1 MEFMMAITQEKVEN
15 LQEKAYQI
23 RRLSL
28 EMITCGQWGHPGGS
42 LSLADIMAVL
52 YFHILRVDPK
62 NPTWNERDMIVLS
75 KAHSSP
81 ALYSALALK
90 GFFPIDNLYDYCQIG
105 GIEGHTDMRRTK
117 GLESSGGSLGMGLS
131 IAVGMALGLRYKELQ
146 KARSFCIIGDGESNS
161 GNIWE
166 AAMSASHYHLDNL
179 ITIIDYNKVMA
190 KGFVWEEMGIEP
202 VRDKWEAFGW
212 DVIEVDGHDINALV
226 DAFYKAKWILPR
238 GKPII
243 IIAHTVKG
251 RGVEEF
257 EFNYKWH
264 TQHPT
269 PEVADLALRELA
281 KNYGRPEEGYSL
293 LKKNK
298 KGGMNE

>member
-1 MEFMMAITQEKVEN
+1 MMAITQEKVEN

>member
-1 MEFMMAITQEKVEN
+1 MEGYCMRLSKEQIKSLEDY
-15 LQEKAYQI
+15 AYQI

-42 LSLADIMAVL
+42 FSMAEIMSLL
-52 YFHILRVDPK
+52 YFHILRIRPEDPAW
-62 NPTWNERDMIVLS
+62 PERDRFVLS
-75 KAHSSP
+75 KAHASP
-81 ALYSALALK
+81 ALYAALALR
-90 GFFPIDNLYDYCQIG
+90 GFFPIDDLYCYCQIG

-131 IAVGMALGLRYKELQ
+131 IAVGMAWGLRHRELP
-146 KARSFCIIGDGESNS
+146 KARVYCLMGDGEINE

-179 ITIIDYNKVMA
+179 IGILDYNKVMA
-190 KGFVWEEMGIEP
+190 KGFVWEEMSIEP

-212 DVIEVDGHDINALV
+212 DVIETDGHDIFALE
-226 DAFYKAKWILPR
+226 DAFYKARWIAPK
-238 GKPII
+238 GKPIL

-251 RGVEEF
+251 RGIEDT

-264 TQHPT
+264 TLHPT
-269 PEVADLALRELA
+269 ADEADQMLKELSA
-281 KNYGRPEEGYSL
+281 KYGKEILGYSRL
-293 LKKNK
+293 ANGKK
-298 KGGMNE
+298 